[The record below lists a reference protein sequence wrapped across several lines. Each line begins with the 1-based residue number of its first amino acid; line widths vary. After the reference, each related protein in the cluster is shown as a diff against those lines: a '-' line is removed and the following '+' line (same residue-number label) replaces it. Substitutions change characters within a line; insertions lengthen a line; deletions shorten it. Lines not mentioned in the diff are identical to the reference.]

1 MAQGSRPPVGA
12 RPGVVTVAALV
23 LAAAGAVALLDGF
36 ILLFVS
42 SVGALFDV
50 AVVLLLA
57 VGALEVFAASQV
69 FELRE
74 RGRRLGISMAAL
86 SAVFSLVLIAKG
98 TVLSVIGL
106 AADAFVIYVLY
117 ANRDY
122 FAG

>member
-1 MAQGSRPPVGA
+1 MAQRERPPVGA

-23 LAAAGAVALLDGF
+23 LAAAGAAALLDCF
-36 ILLFVS
+36 ILLFVT
-42 SVGALFDV
+42 SVGAVLDV
-50 AVVLLLA
+50 VVVLLLA
-57 VGALEVFAASQV
+57 VGALEVFAATQV

-74 RGRRLGISMAAL
+74 RGRRLGITMAVL

-106 AADAFVIYVLY
+106 AADAFVIYALY
-117 ANRDY
+117 ANREY